1 MDIDVVFADYSI
13 NDISKL
19 SLIAEEVGFNCIW
32 TSETKHNPFLPLSIA
47 SQNTSKI
54 KLGTAISVALARSP
68 MVLAYTS
75 WDLSQLSNGRFFLG
89 LGTQVGAHVKRRFG
103 MPWNSPVA
111 QLKEII
117 SCIRHIWNCWQ
128 TQSPLDFNGKY
139 YKLNLMTPFFNPGP
153 IEYPDIPIYIAGVNE
168 ALCKTAGKL
177 CDGFHVHPLHTEQYI
192 QDLITPNIKLGCE
205 STNRNIKDVSLSG
218 SVFVITGPDS
228 DSMTKTKE
236 FVRSQ
241 IAFYSSTPT
250 YSKVLE
256 MHGWGEIANQLNK
269 LSSSG
274 NFRDMPKLI
283 TDEILENIAIIGEPH
298 EIAPLALKKYS
309 GLLDRINFY
318 LPFDTDMSPEMSYWW
333 KNTIRTIQS

>member
-1 MDIDVVFADYSI
+1 
-13 NDISKL
+13 
-19 SLIAEEVGFNCIW
+19 
-32 TSETKHNPFLPLSIA
+32 
-47 SQNTSKI
+47 
-54 KLGTAISVALARSP
+54 
-68 MVLAYTS
+68 
-75 WDLSQLSNGRFFLG
+75 
-89 LGTQVGAHVKRRFG
+89 
-103 MPWNSPVA
+103 
-111 QLKEII
+111 
-117 SCIRHIWNCWQ
+117 
-128 TQSPLDFNGKY
+128 
-139 YKLNLMTPFFNPGP
+139 MTPFFNPGP
-153 IEYPDIPIYIAGVNE
+153 IKYPDIPIYIAGVNE

-205 STNRNIKDVSLSG
+205 STDRNIKDVSLSG

-283 TDEILENIAIIGEPH
+283 TDEILENIAIIGAVSYTH
-298 EIAPLALKKYS
+298 LT
-309 GLLDRINFY
+309 
-318 LPFDTDMSPEMSYWW
+318 LP
-333 KNTIRTIQS
+333 TILRV